1 MQKSQTPQSRYLLT
15 HLSELQSVGIFS
27 LKDNNVISYQK
38 NSAHNPLHHCA
49 ELQCYLVENAEKQT
63 VPYICKDDYQAYFV
77 CIKAPDAYYLAG
89 PMCTVFFNKIERHKF
104 YRAYGIPEDAEKNL
118 RQFTV
123 TEILQTVCIL
133 AKIVCD
139 AEYTDQQLL
148 DANHLVPVTK
158 EQETEEQILFT
169 LKSEEEDFYRHSY
182 QEERKLLDMV
192 REGNVEEAV
201 RLSKDMDAEVGKL
214 GASELTHWRNMLV
227 VGVTLCARAAI
238 EGGLM
243 PYAAYRM
250 SGYYINKGSECKD
263 IMQILAYRNHA
274 IEELTK
280 RVCELKTKRHTSSY
294 TEQCKDYVKKHF
306 KEKVY
311 LDDIAGKLG
320 ISSSYLSRIFK
331 RETGICI
338 QDYVNDIRIERAANL
353 LIYSEES
360 IPRIAEYVNF
370 PSQSYFGKIFKAKRN
385 MTPRQYRESYKPTEF
400 LEEK

>member
-1 MQKSQTPQSRYLLT
+1 MQKSQAEYSTYLLT
-15 HLSELQSVGIFS
+15 HLSELQNIGIFAI
-27 LKDNNVISYQK
+27 KDTEIVSYQK

-49 ELQCYLVENAEKQT
+49 ELQAYLIENAKNQS
-63 VPYICKDDYQAYFV
+63 VPYICKDDHQAYFA
-77 CIKAPDAYYLAG
+77 CIRTSQKYYLAG
-89 PMCTVFFNKIERHKF
+89 PMCTTFFNKTQRHKF
-104 YRAYGIPEDAEKNL
+104 YRTYGIPEAVEKNL
-118 RQFTV
+118 HLFTI
-123 TEILQTVCIL
+123 TEILHLVCIL
-133 AKIVCD
+133 AKIVTD
-139 AEYTDQQLL
+139 TEYTDRQLL
-148 DANHLVPVTK
+148 NANHLILVTK
-158 EQETEEQILFT
+158 EQEAEEQILFN
-169 LKSEEEDFYRHSY
+169 LKSDEEDFYRHSY

-192 REGNVEEAV
+192 REGNVAEAV
-201 RLSKDMDAEVGKL
+201 RLSKEMDPEVGKL

-227 VGVTLCARAAI
+227 IGVTLCARAAI

-243 PYAAYRM
+243 PYAAYRL

-280 RVCELKTKRHTSSY
+280 RVQELKTRRHTSSY

-306 KEKVY
+306 REKIY

-320 ISSSYLSRIFK
+320 ISSSYLSRLFK
-331 RETGICI
+331 KEAGICI
-338 QDYVNDIRIERAANL
+338 QDYVNDVRIERAANL

-370 PSQSYFGKIFKAKRN
+370 PSQSYFGKIFKAKKN